1 MDEWKRL
8 HIFLKK
14 IIKGREEDIVNFVFN
29 NMNKSKKSFLKR
41 LHFFWKWVIL

>member
-1 MDEWKRL
+1 MET
-8 HIFLKK
+8 IAQFFLK

-29 NMNKSKKSFLKR
+29 NMNKSKKSYLKR